1 VSKQQLSQTAG
12 CVWGIVG
19 IFLVYRGM
27 GLYQLAAQEQNSSQ
41 EAIII
46 SVVLGIALG
55 IIKGKFV
62 LSKTARWNRDRID
75 QLTPP
80 LKIHQVFAGPFYGF
94 IAGMMMLGFILR
106 TYNSFFGGYIVVAT
120 IYCGIGMALLA
131 ASTIYWKKT
140 VPHPLKKSLN

>member
-1 VSKQQLSQTAG
+1 MAG

-19 IFLVYRGM
+19 FFLIYRGS
-27 GLYQLAAQEQNSSQ
+27 GLYQLAVQEQNSSR

-46 SVVLGIALG
+46 SVVLGIAIG

-62 LSKTARWNRDRID
+62 LSKTARRNRDRID
-75 QLTPP
+75 QLAPP

-94 IAGMMMLGFILR
+94 IAGMMMLGFLLR
-106 TYNSFFGGYIVVAT
+106 TYNSYLGRYIVVAT

-131 ASTIYWKKT
+131 ASIVYWKNNQSAPT
-140 VPHPLKKSLN
+140 EEVS